1 MQKAL
6 FIISFTLLSLLS
18 FAQIPAID
26 SLTRA
31 KKEKQILRLEEQ
43 LREYREDSTSIE
55 TDLQKKKIDLHALK
69 LESQSSANRNYELAA
84 ILRKDA
90 HDKSAARQ
98 AEKAAREAGKLAKK
112 VRSAD
117 NAVQKN
123 EKKLRKLTKNISRDE
138 KKLAKLKA
146 ALQLQNNVSVSQTG
160 S

>member
-1 MQKAL
+1 MPKAL
-6 FIISFTLLSLLS
+6 FIISFMLLSSLS
-18 FAQIPAID
+18 FAQTSKID
-26 SLTRA
+26 SLSKV
-31 KKEKQILRLEEQ
+31 KKEKQILQLEEQ
-43 LREYREDSTSIE
+43 LKEYRADSTSIE
-55 TDLQKKKIDLHALK
+55 TDLQQKKIDLHALQ

-84 ILRKDA
+84 KLRKDA

-117 NAVQKN
+117 NAVQKY
-123 EKKLRKLTKNISRDE
+123 EKKLRKLTKNISSDE

-146 ALQLQNNVSVSQTG
+146 ALQLLNNASASQTG

>member
-6 FIISFTLLSLLS
+6 FIISFTLLSFLS
-18 FAQIPAID
+18 FAQTSTAD
-26 SLTRA
+26 SLSKV
-31 KKEKQILRLEEQ
+31 KKEKQILQLEEQ
-43 LREYREDSTSIE
+43 LREYRTDSTSIE
-55 TDLQKKKIDLHALK
+55 TDLQKKKIDLHALQ

-84 ILRKDA
+84 KLRQDA

-123 EKKLRKLTKNISRDE
+123 EKKLRKLNKNILRDE
-138 KKLAKLKA
+138 KKLAKLKTELQ
-146 ALQLQNNVSVSQTG
+146 ALNNVSVSQTG